1 VSIRFVSSLHGATPR
16 TPADNWLK
24 HSAAFAYGLSS
35 PMALQVQ
42 NGAPA
47 VHRDPSVS
55 DPRNTRRR
63 PVLAAAGSVAPSR
76 DTDSKAHTYM
86 KRAPRQQ
93 TEQEPVGI
101 VISRGSRHEDLPT
114 VWAYVWG
121 PAPDDGDVPA
131 EAS

>member
-1 VSIRFVSSLHGATPR
+1 
-16 TPADNWLK
+16 
-24 HSAAFAYGLSS
+24 
-35 PMALQVQ
+35 MALQVQ
-42 NGAPA
+42 MPPPA
-47 VHRDPSVS
+47 VHTERPES
-55 DPRNTRRR
+55 DSSNTRRR
-63 PVLAAAGSVAPSR
+63 TVLAAAVSVAPSR

-121 PAPDDGDVPA
+121 PAPDDGDVPV